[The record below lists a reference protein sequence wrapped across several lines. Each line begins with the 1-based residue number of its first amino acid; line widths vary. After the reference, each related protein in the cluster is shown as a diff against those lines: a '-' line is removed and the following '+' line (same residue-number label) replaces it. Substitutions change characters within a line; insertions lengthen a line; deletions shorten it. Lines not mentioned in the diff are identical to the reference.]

1 MQVREEALARIDGWT
16 QSVQCIFM
24 ECKPRA
30 TDAPLIPHFHE
41 YIELLYGIRDDAEVL
56 VGDRWYPMHPG
67 DLVVINARQV
77 HEVITRSRPAR
88 YLVVKF
94 LPEVLYAQGQSLAG
108 LRYLLP
114 LWQKEMQFS
123 PVMAADELA
132 RSGIDV
138 FLQDM
143 VREFADRHMGYELAI
158 QADILKLFTWILR
171 TRCPQPDP
179 RPAELSPD
187 LQLALHRA
195 LRLAQEHYADWTV
208 RDAARACGLSYSYFS
223 RSFKQ
228 LFSISFCT
236 YLERLRLLEAER
248 LLLTTG
254 SAVGE
259 IALETG
265 FGTAS
270 YFTQCFRKRYGVA
283 PGKFR
288 ALGRA
293 KEEAHA

>member
-288 ALGRA
+288 MLEQSQ
-293 KEEAHA
+293 KS

>member
-30 TDAPLIPHFHE
+30 ADAPLIPHFHE

-114 LWQKEMQFS
+114 LWQ
-123 PVMAADELA
+123 
-132 RSGIDV
+132 
-138 FLQDM
+138 
-143 VREFADRHMGYELAI
+143 
-158 QADILKLFTWILR
+158 
-171 TRCPQPDP
+171 
-179 RPAELSPD
+179 
-187 LQLALHRA
+187 
-195 LRLAQEHYADWTV
+195 
-208 RDAARACGLSYSYFS
+208 
-223 RSFKQ
+223 
-228 LFSISFCT
+228 
-236 YLERLRLLEAER
+236 
-248 LLLTTG
+248 
-254 SAVGE
+254 
-259 IALETG
+259 
-265 FGTAS
+265 
-270 YFTQCFRKRYGVA
+270 
-283 PGKFR
+283 
-288 ALGRA
+288 
-293 KEEAHA
+293 

>member
-30 TDAPLIPHFHE
+30 ADAPLIPHFHE

-77 HEVITRSRPAR
+77 HEVIT
-88 YLVVKF
+88 
-94 LPEVLYAQGQSLAG
+94 
-108 LRYLLP
+108 
-114 LWQKEMQFS
+114 
-123 PVMAADELA
+123 

>member
-30 TDAPLIPHFHE
+30 ADAPLIPHFHE

-114 LWQKEMQFS
+114 LWQKEMRFS

-179 RPAELSPD
+179 HPAELSPD

-288 ALGRA
+288 MLEQSQ
-293 KEEAHA
+293 KS

>member
-228 LFSISFCT
+228 LFGISFCT

-288 ALGRA
+288 MLEQSQ
-293 KEEAHA
+293 KS

>member
-114 LWQKEMQFS
+114 LWQKEMRFS

-143 VREFADRHMGYELAI
+143 VRESADRHMGYELAI

-179 RPAELSPD
+179 HPAELSPD

-228 LFSISFCT
+228 LFGISFCT

-288 ALGRA
+288 ALGQSR
-293 KEEAHA
+293 KS

>member
-1 MQVREEALARIDGWT
+1 MQLREEALARVDGWT

-24 ECKPRA
+24 QIHPRPCNA
-30 TDAPLIPHFHE
+30 PPLIPHFHE
-41 YIELLYGIRDDAEVL
+41 YIELLYGLSGEAQVL
-56 VGDRWYPMHPG
+56 VGDRWYALRPG
-67 DLVVINARQV
+67 DLVVINARQAHDV
-77 HEVITRSRPAR
+77 VTDRPEAR

-114 LWQKEMQFS
+114 LWQKEMRFS
-123 PVMAADELA
+123 PEITADELK
-132 RSGIDV
+132 RSGIDP

-143 VREFADRHMGYELAI
+143 VREFADKQPGYELAL

-171 TRCPQPDP
+171 TRCPHPDT
-179 RPAELSPD
+179 AVTELNPE

-208 RDAARACGLSYSYFS
+208 RDAAQACGLSYSYFS

-228 LFSISFCT
+228 LFGISFCT
-236 YLERLRLLEAER
+236 YLERLRLQEAER
-248 LLLTTG
+248 LLLTTRT
-254 SAVGE
+254 AVGE

-270 YFTQCFRKRYGVA
+270 YFTLCFRKRYGVS
-283 PGKFR
+283 PGEFR
-288 ALGRA
+288 KADRT
-293 KEEAHA
+293 

>member
-132 RSGIDV
+132 RSGVNV

-179 RPAELSPD
+179 HPAELSPD